1 VGAPPER
8 RLTFFWAEVRSLA
21 RGRRKT
27 GGRTLEV
34 AMEYTTIL
42 VVVALVLV
50 VLLLNMIRSG

>member
-1 VGAPPER
+1 
-8 RLTFFWAEVRSLA
+8 
-21 RGRRKT
+21 
-27 GGRTLEV
+27 LEV